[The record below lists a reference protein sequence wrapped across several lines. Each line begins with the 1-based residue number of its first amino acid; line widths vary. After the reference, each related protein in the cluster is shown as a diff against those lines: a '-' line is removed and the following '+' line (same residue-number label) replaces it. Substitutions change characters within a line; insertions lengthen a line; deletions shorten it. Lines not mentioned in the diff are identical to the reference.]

1 MTSERRNRTE
11 GSAIPQTREGVDSPG
26 GDAAVRR
33 AGSHRFG
40 PFVLDVARG
49 ELRRGDEP
57 VQLRPKTFE
66 VLHHLAQNPGRL
78 IGKEEFFRI
87 VWRDVIVTE
96 DSLVQCITELRQALG
111 DTGRTLIKTVPR
123 RGYLF
128 NLQSPDSVPPPEGAP
143 WGALGVALSS
153 RHRWVAAAAVLLAA
167 AIAFTI
173 TRKPEPSHPA
183 PVRSLAVLPFST
195 LGTPGTVDE
204 SFGLGM
210 ADAVII
216 RLSGL
221 RQIAV
226 RPTSAVIPYAAQ
238 PVSPIRAGRDLD
250 TDLVL
255 EGHLQRARDRV
266 RVTAQLIDVRAG
278 STLWTGTFDERFTDI
293 FALQD
298 ALATKV
304 VASISMSLSQQE
316 MRQLI
321 RRDTSNQDAY
331 EAYLKGRY
339 FWGKRTEKALEQSI
353 SYFEQ
358 AIAMDPRYALA
369 YAGLADAF
377 NLVGAYGSVA
387 PREAFVRAKEAALQA
402 LEIDGTLAAAHASLA
417 FAKAHADHDWAQAET
432 EYRKAIALDPGY
444 ATGHQWYALS
454 LVALGRFDDAIGEAR
469 EGLRADPLSLIINTD
484 MGRHFYY
491 ARRYDES
498 IAQLRR
504 TIDLDS
510 SFMRAHFELGR
521 AYGMKGQ
528 HDLAIAEL
536 QRAAALSKRSA
547 AALAALGAAYARA
560 GQGAEARRILREL
573 EDRAKQAYVS
583 AYHFAVIHA
592 GLGEISAALSF
603 LVKSY
608 DERFNW
614 VVFANVEPEFDGLR
628 ADPRFADLV
637 KRLRVSE

>member
-1 MTSERRNRTE
+1 
-11 GSAIPQTREGVDSPG
+11 
-26 GDAAVRR
+26 
-33 AGSHRFG
+33 
-40 PFVLDVARG
+40 VLDVARG

-57 VQLRPKTFE
+57 VPLRPKTFE

-78 IGKEEFFRI
+78 IGKEEFFRV

-128 NLQSPDSVPPPEGAP
+128 NLQSPGS
-143 WGALGVALSS
+143 
-153 RHRWVAAAAVLLAA
+153 
-167 AIAFTI
+167 
-173 TRKPEPSHPA
+173 RKPEPSHPA
-183 PVRSLAVLPFST
+183 PVRSLAVLPFGT
-195 LGTPGTVDE
+195 LGTLGTVNE
-204 SFGLGM
+204 GLGLGM

-221 RQIAV
+221 RQITV
-226 RPTSAVIPYAAQ
+226 RPTSAVIPYAAH
-238 PVSPIRAGRDLD
+238 PASPIRAGRDLD
-250 TDLVL
+250 ADLVL
-255 EGHLQRARDRV
+255 EGHLQRAEDRV
-266 RVTAQLIDVRAG
+266 RVTAQLIDVREG

-298 ALATKV
+298 AIAAKV
-304 VASISMSLSQQE
+304 AASVSASLSQQE

-339 FWGKRTEKALEQSI
+339 YWGKRTDKALEQSI

-358 AIAMDPRYALA
+358 AIAADPEYALA
-369 YAGLADAF
+369 YASLADAF
-377 NLVGAYGSVA
+377 NLVGAYGSV
-387 PREAFVRAKEAALQA
+387 PPLEAFVRAKEAALRA

-417 FAKAHADHDWAQAET
+417 FAKAHADHDWAHAET

-454 LVALGRFDDAIGEAR
+454 LAALGRFDAAIAEAR
-469 EGLRADPLSLIINTD
+469 EGLRADPLSLVINTD

-491 ARRYDES
+491 ARRYEES
-498 IAQLRR
+498 VEQLHRV
-504 TIDLDS
+504 IDLDAN
-510 SFMRAHFELGR
+510 FIRARFELGR
-521 AYGMKGQ
+521 AYGRRGQ

-536 QRAAALSKRSA
+536 HCAVALSNRSA
-547 AALAALGAAYARA
+547 AALAELGAAYARA
-560 GQGAEARRILREL
+560 GQGTEARRILREL
-573 EDRAKQAYVS
+573 DGRVKQAYVS
-583 AYHFAVIHA
+583 NYHFAVTHTA
-592 GLGEISAALSF
+592 LGDISAALDC
-603 LVKSY
+603 LEKAY